1 MQALI
6 ALLCSIISKLSQKK
20 RRETGYKSARE
31 ITLHENR
38 NSIRR
43 SKISTSSALG
53 EEIIDRA
60 RGKGGGAQKDNCRHR
75 PPKPVDALFYPLL
88 IIYSVA
94 INQWSA
100 TRPRRATGRPC
111 KCRCTERI
119 RARVRARAHTR
130 ARACIHTRRPAAG
143 PLPLGEL
150 IM

>member
-6 ALLCSIISKLSQKK
+6 ALLCSIISKHPKK
-20 RRETGYKSARE
+20 REEKKRKGRYKSARE
-31 ITLHENR
+31 ITLLENR

-43 SKISTSSALG
+43 WKIWTSSARDNRSCASRG
-53 EEIIDRA
+53 REGRHKRIIADT
-60 RGKGGGAQKDNCRHR
+60 G
-75 PPKPVDALFYPLL
+75 PPNPVDALFYLLL

-119 RARVRARAHTR
+119 RTRVHARAHT
-130 ARACIHTRRPAAG
+130 HTAG
-143 PLPLGEL
+143 PLLR
-150 IM
+150 